1 MKALALRCG
10 LLAPFVVACGL
21 LAPSLC
27 AAVPMTGPLPAPSAV
42 EADWQGPLSLPP
54 RFRNHCVIDFFSGRH
69 YCSNHCGID
78 YQFYY
83 CTPAAFGC
91 CHIGRGYCGWDGG
104 LRCAP

>member
-1 MKALALRCG
+1 MKAFALRRG
-10 LLAPFVVACGL
+10 LLALFVVACSL

-27 AAVPMTGPLPAPSAV
+27 AAVPMTGPLLAPSVV

-54 RFRNHCVIDFFSGRH
+54 RFRNHCVIDFFSGRP

-83 CTPAAFGC
+83 CTARSFGC
-91 CHIGRGYCGWDGG
+91 CRIGFGYCDGYG
-104 LRCAP
+104 RLRCHP